1 MSKNTKDNFDEIP
14 IDQIIGNPF
23 YAAINTQSNIG
34 KLSIDFI
41 NQIGFDTNSNQV
53 SYLEFKSC
61 IPELSENNSIIEK
74 EHTIKIPI
82 LSIINIPNMYLTDL
96 QVDFDMQV
104 TKFQNDIIYGN
115 LCSTD
120 LRFKNHDKPTYKFK
134 IKAKND
140 SVLPLGLQKTLSIFD
155 NVNKISSEY
164 LKKTVF
170 RIINVINVVPNHPIE
185 FQINP
190 TLLDLEYV
198 FENKNNFLGK
208 TVILS
213 GIKDDPKNYYNG
225 ETKITD
231 IKFLDSDKKIVIS
244 NYKLIKYFYLTI
256 EKRHYQ
262 AIQNKQLI
270 ENLNSKLNNI
280 SYNIQKL
287 VIKKKTPLKY
297 CESNTISQND
307 QKLSMQE
314 LEYILN
320 SFEGSNKE
328 RSDLENKLKIANN
341 FNNEINKELENLENE
356 KISLINE
363 KQELV
368 AENNINPILTQNR
381 VNGCFLTH

>member
-1 MSKNTKDNFDEIP
+1 
-14 IDQIIGNPF
+14 
-23 YAAINTQSNIG
+23 
-34 KLSIDFI
+34 
-41 NQIGFDTNSNQV
+41 
-53 SYLEFKSC
+53 
-61 IPELSENNSIIEK
+61 
-74 EHTIKIPI
+74 
-82 LSIINIPNMYLTDL
+82 MYLTDL

-104 TKFQNDIIYGN
+104 TKFHNDIIYGN

-120 LRFKNHDKPTYKFK
+120 LRFKNHNKPTYKFK
-134 IKAKND
+134 IQAKND

-155 NVNKISSEY
+155 NINKLSSEY

-170 RIINVINVVPNHPIE
+170 RIINVINVVPNYPIE

-208 TVILS
+208 TIILS
-213 GIKDDPKNYYNG
+213 GIKDDPKDYYNG
-225 ETKITD
+225 ETIITD

-244 NYKLIKYFYLTI
+244 NYKLIKYLYLTI

-262 AIQNKQLI
+262 AIENKQLI
-270 ENLNSKLNNI
+270 ENINSKLNNI

-297 CESNTISQND
+297 CESNSINQND

-328 RSDLENKLKIANN
+328 RSDLENKLKLANN
-341 FNNEINKELENLENE
+341 FNYETNKELENLENE

-368 AENNINPILTQNR
+368 SENNINPILTQNR